1 MKNKKEMCMLNYLKK
16 IGIVCICVFLTAC
29 SSNSENKVDFSYTI
43 SASSNIN
50 PDIQGKPSAVIVRVY
65 QLSNKINFENATYDE
80 LFESEH
86 NALGTEFITLNEYLV
101 DPDSKKEIDLKISE
115 NTKYIGVVVGY
126 RSTDMVTWRTFTK
139 VPEGS
144 FWKSSGL
151 EIKVEKLSVRV
162 IEI

>member
-1 MKNKKEMCMLNYLKK
+1 MLSYYKK
-16 IGIVCICVFLTAC
+16 ISVVFISLLLSAC
-29 SSNSENKVDFSYTI
+29 MSTSENKVDFSYVI
-43 SASSNIN
+43 SASSDIN
-50 PDIQGKPSAVIVRVY
+50 PDIQGKASSVIVRVY
-65 QLSNKINFENATYDE
+65 QLSNKINFENATYDA

-101 DPDSKKEIDLKISE
+101 DPDTKKEIDLKISE
-115 NTKYIGVVVGY
+115 NAKYIGVVVGY
-126 RSTDMVTWRTFTK
+126 RSIDMVTWRTVMV

>member
-1 MKNKKEMCMLNYLKK
+1 MLNFLKK
-16 IGIVCICVFLTAC
+16 IGIVCMCVFLTAC
-29 SSNSENKVDFSYTI
+29 GSTSENNVDFSYVI
-43 SASSNIN
+43 SASSDMN
-50 PDIQGKPSAVIVRVY
+50 PDIQGKASSVIVRVY
-65 QLSNKINFENATYDE
+65 QLSNKINFENATYNE

-86 NALGTEFITLNEYLV
+86 NALGTEYITLNEYLV
-101 DPDSKKEIDLKISE
+101 DPDSKREIDLKISE

-126 RSTDMVTWRTFTK
+126 RSTDMVTWRTFMK

-144 FWKSSGL
+144 FWNSSGL

>member
-1 MKNKKEMCMLNYLKK
+1 MLNFLKK
-16 IGIVCICVFLTAC
+16 IAIVYMCIFLTAC
-29 SSNSENKVDFSYTI
+29 GSTSENNIDFSYVI
-43 SASSNIN
+43 SASKDIN
-50 PDIQGKPSAVIVRVY
+50 PDIQGKASSVIVRIY

-80 LFESEH
+80 LFESKH

-101 DPDSKKEIDLKISE
+101 DPDSKKEIDLRISE

-126 RSTDMVTWRTFTK
+126 RSTDMVTWRTFME